1 MKIVTNKGNCIQCG
15 ASTNIQL
22 DCGKFAC
29 IGCLNKLGRET
40 KNVRE
45 YLETFAD
52 TFNKDFMGHFLELLN
67 VMKSNGITSVDN
79 IINTLSAIQIH
90 NEYKMVQLV
99 QKIRKKLKNN
109 LTFLTFYDIIHLL

>member
-52 TFNKDFMGHFLELLN
+52 IFNKDFMGHFLELLN
-67 VMKSNGITSVDN
+67 VMKSNDITSVDS
-79 IINTLSAIQIH
+79 IINTLSAIQLH
-90 NEYKMVQLV
+90 NEYKNGTISAENKKKIEKQLD
-99 QKIRKKLKNN
+99 IFD
-109 LTFLTFYDIIHLL
+109 FL

>member
-1 MKIVTNKGNCIQCG
+1 MKVSVKLGGCIQCG

-29 IGCLNKLGRET
+29 IDCLNKLGRET

-45 YLETFAD
+45 YLETFTD

-67 VMKSNGITSVDN
+67 VMKSNDIISVDS
-79 IINTLSAIQIH
+79 IINTLSAIQLH
-90 NEYKMVQLV
+90 NEYKNDTISAENKKKIEKQLD
-99 QKIRKKLKNN
+99 IFN
-109 LTFLTFYDIIHLL
+109 FL

>member
-1 MKIVTNKGNCIQCG
+1 MKVSVKLGKCIQCG

-29 IGCLNKLGRET
+29 IDCLNKLGRET

-45 YLETFAD
+45 YLETFTD

-67 VMKSNGITSVDN
+67 VMKSNDIISVDS
-79 IINTLSAIQIH
+79 IINTLSAIQLH
-90 NEYKMVQLV
+90 NEYKNGTISTENKKKIEKQLD
-99 QKIRKKLKNN
+99 IFKL
-109 LTFLTFYDIIHLL
+109 L

>member
-1 MKIVTNKGNCIQCG
+1 MKVSVKLGGCIQCG

-29 IGCLNKLGRET
+29 IDCLNKLGRET

-67 VMKSNGITSVDN
+67 VMKSNDIISVDN
-79 IINTLSAIQIH
+79 IINTLSAIQLY
-90 NEYKMVQLV
+90 NEYKNGTISAENKKKIEKQLD
-99 QKIRKKLKNN
+99 IFD
-109 LTFLTFYDIIHLL
+109 FL

>member
-15 ASTNIQL
+15 AGTNIQL

-29 IGCLNKLGRET
+29 IDCLSELGRKT

-52 TFNKDFMGHFLELLN
+52 IFNNDFMFHFLELLN
-67 VMKSNGITSVDN
+67 VMKFNNVTSVN
-79 IINTLSAIQIH
+79 SIINTLSAIQLH
-90 NEYKMVQLV
+90 NEYENGTISAENKKKIEKQLD
-99 QKIRKKLKNN
+99 IFN
-109 LTFLTFYDIIHLL
+109 FL

>member
-1 MKIVTNKGNCIQCG
+1 MKVSVKLGECIQCG

-29 IGCLNKLGRET
+29 IDCLNEVGRKT

-45 YLETFAD
+45 YLETFSD

-67 VMKSNGITSVDN
+67 VMKFNNITNVDS
-79 IINTLSAIQIH
+79 IINTLSAIQLH
-90 NEYKMVQLV
+90 NEYKNGTISAENKKKIEKQL
-99 QKIRKKLKNN
+99 
-109 LTFLTFYDIIHLL
+109 DIFDIL

>member
-1 MKIVTNKGNCIQCG
+1 MKVSVKLGGCIQCG

-29 IGCLNKLGRET
+29 IDCLNKLGRET

-45 YLETFAD
+45 YLETFTD

-67 VMKSNGITSVDN
+67 VMKSNDIISVDN
-79 IINTLSAIQIH
+79 IINTLSAIQLH
-90 NEYKMVQLV
+90 NEYKNGTISAENKKKIEKQLD
-99 QKIRKKLKNN
+99 IFN
-109 LTFLTFYDIIHLL
+109 FL

>member
-29 IGCLNKLGRET
+29 IDCLNELGRKT

-52 TFNKDFMGHFLELLN
+52 TFNKDFIGHFLELLN
-67 VMKSNGITSVDN
+67 VMKSNDIISVNN
-79 IINTLSAIQIH
+79 IINTLFAIQLY
-90 NEYKMVQLV
+90 NEYKNGTISAENK
-99 QKIRKKLKNN
+99 QKIEKQLDFFD
-109 LTFLTFYDIIHLL
+109 FL